1 MDIVHATKADR
12 QGIVQFIKEYWN
24 QNHILVKSE
33 AVFNHLYANQHN
45 DCLQFFLC
53 KDQNQRIRGLLGY
66 ILDDQFR
73 TNPLG
78 GGCWLA
84 LWKSDPT
91 LNSPI
96 GLKLLL
102 CLKER
107 LEVTYIA
114 CLGIN
119 PETVPFYEA
128 LGFETGVIPHYFK
141 DTENSQLSHFSNYKF
156 ERVSLN
162 ETQCDFFAI
171 EDIDYFRRKYWNS
184 GFYNYT
190 AFLTSSKCGSK
201 ALIVTTKYE
210 NKNLGRPLVR
220 ILDFIGD
227 VKAVVAFCHL
237 FCGQSNLK
245 NSIRIG
251 MHLWQS
257 DEQDDSLSSLEVST
271 TENPCPTFLEPLVNS
286 HVDRYF
292 CFKEMRNRSRPINI
306 TSGSGD
312 QFRPNQLIQAGN

>member
-1 MDIVHATKADR
+1 MDIVHATNADR
-12 QGIVQFIKEYWN
+12 QKIIQFIKEYWD
-24 QNHILVKSE
+24 QNHILVTNSS
-33 AVFNHLYANQHN
+33 VFNHLYANQHN

-84 LWKSDPT
+84 LWKIDPS
-91 LNSPI
+91 LKSPI

-102 CLKER
+102 CLKDT
-107 LEVTYIA
+107 LEVAYIG

-119 PETVPFYEA
+119 PETIPFYDA
-128 LGFETGVIPHYFK
+128 LGFETGIIPHYFK
-141 DTENSQLSHFSNYKF
+141 DTENSKPLKFSNYKF
-156 ERVSLN
+156 EMVSLN
-162 ETQCDFFAI
+162 DAQCDCFAI
-171 EDIDYFRRKYWNS
+171 EDIDYLRRKYWTS

-190 AFLTSSKCGSK
+190 AFFTSSKCGK
-201 ALIVTTKYE
+201 MALIVTKKYE
-210 NKNLGRPLVR
+210 HENLGRPLIRVV
-220 ILDFIGD
+220 DFIGN
-227 VKAVVAFCHL
+227 VQAVVAFFHL
-237 FCGQSNLK
+237 FCGQKNLK
-245 NSIRIG
+245 NSIRVD

-257 DEQDDSLSSLEVST
+257 VEQDKSLYSLEVST
-271 TENPCPTFLEPLVNS
+271 KANPCPTFLEPLVNS

-292 CFKEMRNRSRPINI
+292 CFKKLREGLQPINI

-312 QFRPNQLIQAGN
+312 QFRPNQLIPAGN